1 MAKTK
6 ADKVKFDKEADVKPL
21 ADSLRKV
28 FGPLIKA
35 MPKLALIPKEIKR
48 IGDKL
53 DQDIMSGVPERVE
66 NVVEKFSMNFGA
78 KMLDIIEDGE
88 AKRLKIEKAAALERQ
103 QREEELSVL
112 RSRGA
117 TAEIQENRVVQL
129 NSLQIQEKQ
138 KENLKTQREI
148 IQQEKEV
155 IKLED
160 MGPGATDELVEA
172 IKKLNQLQ
180 EKQQEQSEVLGRNRV
195 DVEDT
200 KMVNKVSGALE
211 GTVLEEPFNA
221 IRETITGLSD
231 TFMAFAK
238 PFVSLGKFAKK
249 RIGIS
254 KEQNDLSN
262 KNVGL
267 MGKMNKAMLLTIGRY
282 ALIGVAIVGVLLAFA
297 KLAEYLSSFF
307 GRDSDA
313 ESSGQRR
320 RKSRE
325 EKLGPTEE
333 RTGSMTGDGPAIV
346 GRGGRKKI
354 GDNESEKIDYSP
366 LNMTESAD
374 DKLARL
380 QGEQSK
386 MERQQIVTNI
396 YNNVVTDAS
405 SNANISNNPSVAKTG
420 SGEGQALNPA

>member
-1 MAKTK
+1 MAH
-6 ADKVKFDKEADVKPL
+6 VELPQEELQPL
-21 ADSLRKV
+21 IESMQKV
-28 FGPLIKA
+28 FEPLMRA
-35 MPKLALIPKEIKR
+35 LPSLTLIPDELSR

-53 DQDIMSGVPERVE
+53 DQDIMSGVPDRLESVAD
-66 NVVEKFSMNFGA
+66 KFTMDLGG

-160 MGPGATDELVEA
+160 MGPGATDELLKA

-211 GTVLEEPFNA
+211 GTVLE
-221 IRETITGLSD
+221 LS
-231 TFMAFAK
+231 
-238 PFVSLGKFAKK
+238 
-249 RIGIS
+249 
-254 KEQNDLSN
+254 
-262 KNVGL
+262 
-267 MGKMNKAMLLTIGRY
+267 
-282 ALIGVAIVGVLLAFA
+282 LIHI
-297 KLAEYLSSFF
+297 
-307 GRDSDA
+307 
-313 ESSGQRR
+313 
-320 RKSRE
+320 
-325 EKLGPTEE
+325 
-333 RTGSMTGDGPAIV
+333 
-346 GRGGRKKI
+346 
-354 GDNESEKIDYSP
+354 
-366 LNMTESAD
+366 
-374 DKLARL
+374 
-380 QGEQSK
+380 
-386 MERQQIVTNI
+386 
-396 YNNVVTDAS
+396 
-405 SNANISNNPSVAKTG
+405 
-420 SGEGQALNPA
+420 

>member
-1 MAKTK
+1 MAH
-6 ADKVKFDKEADVKPL
+6 VELPQEELQPL
-21 ADSLRKV
+21 IESMQKV
-28 FGPLIKA
+28 FEPLMRA
-35 MPKLALIPKEIKR
+35 LPSLTLIPDELSR

-53 DQDIMSGVPERVE
+53 DQDIMSGVPDRLESVAD
-66 NVVEKFSMNFGA
+66 KFTMDLGG

-231 TFMAFAK
+231 TFMGFAK
-238 PFVSLGKFAKK
+238 PFVALGKFAKK

-254 KEQNDLSN
+254 KKENDLS
-262 KNVGL
+262 KENVGL
-267 MGKMNKAMLLTIGRY
+267 MGKMNKAMLLSIGKY
-282 ALIGVAIVGVLLAFA
+282 ALIGVAIVGVLFAFA
-297 KLAEYLSSFF
+297 KLAEYLSNFM

-333 RTGSMTGDGPAIV
+333 RTGSMKSDSPPIV

>member
-1 MAKTK
+1 MAHV
-6 ADKVKFDKEADVKPL
+6 DLPQEELQPL
-21 ADSLRKV
+21 IESMQKV
-28 FGPLIKA
+28 FEPLMRA
-35 MPKLALIPKEIKR
+35 LPSLTLIPDELSR

-53 DQDIMSGVPERVE
+53 DQDIMSGVPDRLESVA
-66 NVVEKFSMNFGA
+66 EKFTMDLGG

-160 MGPGATDELVEA
+160 MGPGATDELLKA

-200 KMVNKVSGALE
+200 KMVNKVSGALQ
-211 GTVLEEPFNA
+211 GTILEEPFNA

-231 TFMAFAK
+231 TFMGFAK
-238 PFVSLGKFAKK
+238 PFVALGKFAKK

-254 KEQNDLSN
+254 KKENDLS
-262 KNVGL
+262 KENVGL

-282 ALIGVAIVGVLLAFA
+282 ALIGVAVVGVLLAFK
-297 KLAEYLSSFF
+297 KLADMFSFLF
-307 GRDSDA
+307 GG
-313 ESSGQRR
+313 SGGQPGGTRR

-333 RTGSMTGDGPAIV
+333 RTGSVGLIDGDDKPTIV

-354 GDNESEKIDYSP
+354 GNNESEKIDYSP

>member
-1 MAKTK
+1 MAHV
-6 ADKVKFDKEADVKPL
+6 DLPQEELQPL
-21 ADSLRKV
+21 IESMQKV
-28 FGPLIKA
+28 FEPLMRA
-35 MPKLALIPKEIKR
+35 LPSLTLIPDELSR

-53 DQDIMSGVPERVE
+53 DQDIMSGVPDRLESVA
-66 NVVEKFSMNFGA
+66 EKFTMDLGG

-160 MGPGATDELVEA
+160 MGPGATDELLKA

-200 KMVNKVSGALE
+200 KMVNKVSGALQ
-211 GTVLEEPFNA
+211 GTILEEPFNA

-231 TFMAFAK
+231 TFMGFAK
-238 PFVSLGKFAKK
+238 PFVALGKFAKK

-254 KEQNDLSN
+254 KKENDLS
-262 KNVGL
+262 KENVGL

-282 ALIGVAIVGVLLAFA
+282 ALIGVAVVGVLLAFK
-297 KLAEYLSSFF
+297 KLADMFSFLF
-307 GRDSDA
+307 GG
-313 ESSGQRR
+313 SGGQPGGTRR

-333 RTGSMTGDGPAIV
+333 RTGSVGLIEGGGTDNVTRGD
-346 GRGGRKKI
+346 RKKI
-354 GDNESEKIDYSP
+354 GDNKSEKIDFSP